1 MASEF
6 NFVYSCDLEAHLAIK
21 VCTLEGNLPKLNYE
35 ALLEEPLLQ
44 FSGRK
49 QSKVPDLLVE
59 LVVVQEENDG
69 KQRHQLH
76 LPVSSSYK
84 SFQRRWEWNEW
95 LKLPLKFSDLSRN
108 DVLCVTVYDCVGG
121 TKQKLATGDIALFGK
136 KGIYREGQM
145 DLQLLSSGTDQ
156 ELSEA
161 TNVAGKF
168 IIGCFFYFHQVSLL
182 SKLSIVNLFHYIS
195 TI

>member
-69 KQRHQLH
+69 KQRHHLH
-76 LPVSSSYK
+76 LFHPNLDHHLNQSPL
-84 SFQRRWEWNEW
+84 RRY
-95 LKLPLKFSDLSRN
+95 LPCHCQYF
-108 DVLCVTVYDCVGG
+108 
-121 TKQKLATGDIALFGK
+121 A
-136 KGIYREGQM
+136 
-145 DLQLLSSGTDQ
+145 Q
-156 ELSEA
+156 EL
-161 TNVAGKF
+161 
-168 IIGCFFYFHQVSLL
+168 
-182 SKLSIVNLFHYIS
+182 
-195 TI
+195 

>member
-108 DVLCVTVYDCVGG
+108 DVPHMC
-121 TKQKLATGDIALFGK
+121 I
-136 KGIYREGQM
+136 
-145 DLQLLSSGTDQ
+145 
-156 ELSEA
+156 
-161 TNVAGKF
+161 
-168 IIGCFFYFHQVSLL
+168 
-182 SKLSIVNLFHYIS
+182 
-195 TI
+195 